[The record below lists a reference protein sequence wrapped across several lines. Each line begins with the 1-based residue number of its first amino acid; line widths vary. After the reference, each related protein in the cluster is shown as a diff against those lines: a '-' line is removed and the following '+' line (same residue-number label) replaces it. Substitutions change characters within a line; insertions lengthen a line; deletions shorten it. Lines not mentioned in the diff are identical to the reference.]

1 MPDLWSPAA
10 VGACENAEP
19 TPFWIQ
25 STPRTQRQRKR
36 PPRPRQSASKCP
48 PPRSS
53 LALPFTQFRHP
64 LRGGAGLG
72 TETAS
77 EAQHRLGAQGRDWG
91 SSKSPP
97 APPTTPAVAAH
108 AVRPIAS
115 LFRSPVRLRSWQQPN
130 TTGHAL
136 ANIALHRGMHP
147 RWPERS
153 RGSSGLA
160 GRTRGRRGPPWW
172 SCAPCPSRQPGPS
185 SASSPPPAGRAGAGR
200 APSPTRG
207 SSRHRPAGELSADD
221 QQAGDEALESEALVA
236 MSQCTPLSRP
246 KAPKATW
253 GCGRRHSLG
262 REA

>member
-1 MPDLWSPAA
+1 MRKCGTDPVLDSINSADAAPKEASASATSISKQVSTTQVITRAPLHAVQTSIARWGGPGNGNGERSPASP
-10 VGACENAEP
+10 G
-19 TPFWIQ
+19 
-25 STPRTQRQRKR
+25 
-36 PPRPRQSASKCP
+36 RPRA
-48 PPRSS
+48 
-53 LALPFTQFRHP
+53 
-64 LRGGAGLG
+64 
-72 TETAS
+72 
-77 EAQHRLGAQGRDWG
+77 RLGIEQ
-91 SSKSPP
+91 SPP

-221 QQAGDEALESEALVA
+221 QQAGDEALD
-236 MSQCTPLSRP
+236 PRP
-246 KAPKATW
+246 WWP
-253 GCGRRHSLG
+253 
-262 REA
+262 